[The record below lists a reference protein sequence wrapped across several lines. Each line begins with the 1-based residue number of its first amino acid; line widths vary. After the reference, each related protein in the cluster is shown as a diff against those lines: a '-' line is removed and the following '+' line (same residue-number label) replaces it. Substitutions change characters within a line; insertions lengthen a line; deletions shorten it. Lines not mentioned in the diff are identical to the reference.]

1 MEVLEKHKRYLEHH
15 VPGEVFW
22 GLGIENETYIEL
34 FEGKEVTAE
43 FILKKQARER
53 YSVNYW
59 TQYKAGKVGEL
70 LAKWTKSLPHGLN
83 TPVQLPLLMNG
94 HSFTKCDPWGEHA
107 TTYSVNPVPNPKYAN
122 RTLLEALIAV
132 EPVFAE
138 QGIWWCFD
146 GDTVEFMTQAFRC
159 TTVEQVILEL
169 LVAKERWLSALQRGL
184 AIIRCEKLLKGP
196 IGWPRHNYGLATFL
210 TNRRNVAIFNNGTY
224 HVNITAP
231 TRLGK
236 DGEIEDW
243 PRFQHIHRQGARLF
257 QWLSPFFVAA
267 YGSGDCFAHLNTGT
281 NPAFPTGSQRL
292 AASRYVSVGTYDTRL
307 MPRGKILT
315 TPTDEM
321 VPPPTWWHEM
331 YDRRNVA
338 YEKLESI
345 GYDINFNKF
354 PNHGL
359 EFRIFDWFGED
370 RLADLLEVLVVMM
383 DRAMAVPRGREVP
396 FPQDSP
402 VWRDVL
408 GRCVWDGS
416 DALLTSRELR
426 IYAAILG
433 VPELQHAF
441 YRTVLDTYE
450 ILRQA
455 WRRERNGPCSSRM
468 FWTGLSSSV
477 VPQNTVITLMDDTE
491 RVEIRPHH
499 IQSLLSHLPTR
510 LTAPQDT
517 SSLSPVVFDVPSAP
531 DAAPDAASCCLPYFF
546 AKRRT
551 TPLK

>member
-1 MEVLEKHKRYLEHH
+1 MEVLEKHKRYGEHH

-34 FEGKEVTAE
+34 EAGKEVTAE
-43 FILKKQARER
+43 FILKNQTRER

-59 TQYKAGKVGEL
+59 LQYKTGKVAEL
-70 LAKWTKSLPHGLN
+70 LAAWAKRLPQGPN
-83 TPVQLPLLMNG
+83 TPIKLPLLVNG

-107 TTYSVNPVPNPKYAN
+107 TTWSANPTPNYKFAGK
-122 RTLLEALIAV
+122 TLLEALIAV
-132 EPVFAE
+132 DPLFGE
-138 QGIWWCFD
+138 QGSWWCFD

-159 TTVEQVILEL
+159 TTVEQALLEL
-169 LVAKERWLSALQRGL
+169 IEAKERWLRALRTGL
-184 AIIRCEKLLKGP
+184 AAIRCEAVLKGP
-196 IGWPRHNYGLATFL
+196 VGWPRHNYGLATFL

-243 PRFQHIHRQGARLF
+243 PRFLHIHRQGARLF

-267 YGSGDCFAHLNTGT
+267 YGSADVFAHLNGA
-281 NPAFPTGSQRL
+281 NQAFPAGSQRL
-292 AASRYVSVGTYDTRL
+292 AASRYVSVGTYDTRQ
-307 MPRGKILT
+307 MPRGKIVT
-315 TPTDEM
+315 TPTAEM
-321 VPPPTWWHEM
+321 MPPPTWWHEM
-331 YDRRNVA
+331 YARRNVA

-370 RLADLLEVLVVMM
+370 VLGELLEVLVVMM
-383 DRAMAVPRGREVP
+383 DRAMTVPKGREVP
-396 FPQDSP
+396 VPQDST

-408 GRCVWDGS
+408 GRCVWEGA

-433 VPELQHAF
+433 IPELQHPF
-441 YRTVLDTYE
+441 YRTVLDAYE
-450 ILRQA
+450 IVRKA
-455 WRRERNGPCSSRM
+455 WKGCRDGPCSSRM
-468 FWTGLSSSV
+468 FFGLAV
-477 VPQNTVITLMDDTE
+477 GPQKNPEITLMDDIQC
-491 RVEIRPHH
+491 VESRPHQ
-499 IQSLLSHLPTR
+499 IQSLLSPLAIPPPVPVLAQT
-510 LTAPQDT
+510 PE
-517 SSLSPVVFDVPSAP
+517 SP
-531 DAAPDAASCCLPYFF
+531 ASPHILLNTTEIVSTPCCLPYFF

-551 TPLK
+551 TPSK